1 MWTVQFTQRVD
12 GEVAWS
18 RDAQVRAAMPEI
30 AHALKVVASIENAR
44 ADGLGAYVVDG
55 RMIDEPFIR
64 RAQSIVA
71 QARQLGLLN
80 AASFQQP

>member
-1 MWTVQFTQRVD
+1 MANAVFQPSET
-12 GEVAWS
+12 
-18 RDAQVRAAMPEI
+18 EI